1 MQDGILPA
9 DNLALDMGCCIGGYT
24 MYMGCCIGGYT
35 MYMGCCMGGY
45 TMYMGCCCSLL
56 TPFACMDSPIT
67 VTDRGILNS
76 K

>member
-1 MQDGILPA
+1 MQDGIVPG
-9 DNLALDMGCCIGGYT
+9 DNLALDMGCCI
-24 MYMGCCIGGYT
+24 
-35 MYMGCCMGGY
+35 GGY

-56 TPFACMDSPIT
+56 TPFACMDSPII